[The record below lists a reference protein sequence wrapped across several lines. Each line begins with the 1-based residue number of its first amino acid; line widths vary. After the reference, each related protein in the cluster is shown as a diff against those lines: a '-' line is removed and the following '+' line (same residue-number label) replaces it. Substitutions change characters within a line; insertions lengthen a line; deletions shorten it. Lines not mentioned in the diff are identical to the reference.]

1 MLSLSYRKPG
11 IHRFSQGALVL
22 FNEEW
27 HLETWVIGG
36 LIFID
41 TLVSQCN
48 FSFSRQLNILAKF
61 ETLFWLF
68 LWTIHVY
75 CPFSISWAFFSP
87 SFWVLCIIGKGAFCE
102 HNCSCFLQNFHLFCI
117 ILQYTLKCLKNILL
131 QSPSFPP
138 AFDVISLWFTRLL
151 HILGSVIELPI
162 LFCWS
167 VNSCTN
173 TTKF

>member
-61 ETLFWLF
+61 ETLF
-68 LWTIHVY
+68 
-75 CPFSISWAFFSP
+75 
-87 SFWVLCIIGKGAFCE
+87 
-102 HNCSCFLQNFHLFCI
+102 
-117 ILQYTLKCLKNILL
+117 
-131 QSPSFPP
+131 
-138 AFDVISLWFTRLL
+138 
-151 HILGSVIELPI
+151 
-162 LFCWS
+162 
-167 VNSCTN
+167 
-173 TTKF
+173 